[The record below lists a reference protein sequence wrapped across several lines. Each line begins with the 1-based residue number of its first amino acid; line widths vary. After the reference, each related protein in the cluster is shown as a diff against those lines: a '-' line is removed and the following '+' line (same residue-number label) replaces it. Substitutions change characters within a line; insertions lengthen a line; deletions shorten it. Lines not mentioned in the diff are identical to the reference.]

1 MILKD
6 INLNEQQTKALKDK
20 LDEWT
25 LNKTREIETQLTEK
39 YEQMEAQ
46 LKEEYEDLVE
56 EIKADMKEAYKK
68 RFNTALREMHS
79 AIRAEVVVESLQSPE
94 RKALEEVKSLIY
106 PFIAEGDSKRREDE
120 FKKLAEMFESNLE
133 ELELLKG
140 ANKKAKLM
148 ESLSPDV
155 RKVVDKLISEGTEEQ
170 IVERFSAIKSALK
183 EEVAPAPEAKPLREE
198 IEVEDNDYVD
208 HEVVVDSDIEEDNVI
223 TEEKEDDS
231 EFNKSLNE
239 MLKLAGVTRK

>member
-6 INLNEQQTKALKDK
+6 INLNEEQTKALKDK

-25 LNKTREIETQLTEK
+25 LAKTREIETQLTEK

-56 EIKADMKEAYKK
+56 EIKSDMKEAYKK
-68 RFNTALREMHS
+68 RFNVAIKEMHD
-79 AIRAEVVVESLQSPE
+79 AIKAEVVVESLQSPE
-94 RKALEEVKSLIY
+94 RKALDEVKALIY

-120 FKKLAEMFESNLE
+120 FKTLAGMFESNLE
-133 ELELLKG
+133 ELELYKG

-155 RKVVDKLISEGTEEQ
+155 RSVVDTLLGEGTEEDM
-170 IVERFSAIKSALK
+170 VVKFSAIKNALK
-183 EEVAPAPEAKPLREE
+183 EEAST
-198 IEVEDNDYVD
+198 EVEDDKLVEEEEVEDDILNE
-208 HEVVVDSDIEEDNVI
+208 EVVVESEIEEEEEVI
-223 TEEKEDDS
+223 TEDDEEDEEFDS
-231 EFNKSLNE
+231 FLNE
-239 MLKLAGVTRK
+239 MLKNAGVAK